1 MRLRRSALY
10 MPGSHARALEKARS
24 LDADVLILDLE
35 DAVAPVDKALAR
47 EQLRDAVSRSYGE
60 REVVVRIN
68 DPLSAE
74 GQADWQVF
82 AGLAG
87 VHALLLPKVESPAL
101 MQQLGRDLASRGSDQ
116 TLWAMIETPKG
127 VASVEAIAG
136 SDPRLA
142 VLVMGTNDLARA
154 LRVPQTP
161 QREGFQ
167 YALSRCVLAAR
178 CHGLDILDG
187 VHVHLDDDAG
197 LAAACEQ
204 GVRLGF
210 DGKTLIHPKQ
220 LETTH
225 RVFSPSTEAV
235 AQAERIVSAWNQA
248 GGDAGVLVVD
258 GRLVEQLHVDE
269 ALRTVALARAI
280 AARQAAQ

>member
-35 DAVAPVDKALAR
+35 DAVAPADKALAR

-82 AGLAG
+82 AGLDG

-101 MQQLGRDLASRGSDQ
+101 MQQLGRDLAAGGSGQ
-116 TLWAMIETPKG
+116 TLWAMIETPQG
-127 VASVEAIAG
+127 VASVETIAG

-154 LRVPQTP
+154 LRVPQMP

-197 LAAACEQ
+197 LAAVCEQ

-225 RVFSPSTEAV
+225 RVFSPSAEAV
-235 AQAERIVSAWNQA
+235 AQAERIVQAWNQA

-269 ALRTVALARAI
+269 ALRTVALAQAI
-280 AARQAAQ
+280 AARAAQ